1 MIVQKEISMTS
12 RLSSKL
18 MIALVL
24 GLGGS
29 TSIGCGFG
37 GRRTRAGSA
46 SLHDEVTGPFA
57 LHDVED
63 GEEAENEDSHVQEP
77 RTR

>member
-1 MIVQKEISMTS
+1 MIVQKDISMTS

-18 MIALVL
+18 IALVL

-29 TSIGCGFG
+29 TSIVCGFG

-46 SLHDEVTGPFA
+46 SLHDEVPGPFA

-63 GEEAENEDSHVQEP
+63 SEEAENEDAHVQEP

>member
-1 MIVQKEISMTS
+1 MTS

-37 GRRTRAGSA
+37 GRGTSAGSA
-46 SLHDEVTGPFA
+46 SLHDKVAGPFA

-63 GEEAENEDSHVQEP
+63 GKEAENEDCHV
-77 RTR
+77 

>member
-1 MIVQKEISMTS
+1 
-12 RLSSKL
+12 

-37 GRRTRAGSA
+37 GRGTSAGSA
-46 SLHDEVTGPFA
+46 SLHDKVAGPFA

-63 GEEAENEDSHVQEP
+63 GKEAENEDCHV
-77 RTR
+77 